1 MVKTFFKAV
10 VAGIV
15 IGCALKVV
23 KDMVRGEGIFRT
35 C

>member
-1 MVKTFFKAV
+1 MVKTFFRAV
-10 VAGIV
+10 IVGIV

-23 KDMVRGEGIFRT
+23 KDMVHEEGIFRA